1 MAQRTMTSLY
11 WFVRT
16 VFLCLIITL
25 QVFTA
30 DAFDCY
36 PLQISLLPVAQIV
49 PKEKSVCGLRLDLPW
64 GENKAVSGI
73 DLGIVNRAESVQ
85 GIEIGGVNWLESKDE
100 EISWGIQ
107 AGVFN
112 IIGTAPY
119 AGLQLG
125 LFNLPNIFTLGG
137 YKPAASSAA
146 TSNTIQAS
154 LSNATMTNVNGLQ
167 VAFAVNGALN
177 VNGLQASIFLN
188 GSNDLNGIQFSYF
201 RNMAEGTVN
210 GIQAGIILG
219 NLAQNLNGLQIGLLN
234 GSAEVNGVQIGII
247 NICGKLR
254 GVQIGAFNILTAQ
267 HSTDAKSFFK
277 ESSFYPLI
285 RIGY

>member
-1 MAQRTMTSLY
+1 MTQRTTTSLRR
-11 WFVRT
+11 FLLTGILLATTLLAST
-16 VFLCLIITL
+16 V
-25 QVFTA
+25 
-30 DAFDCY
+30 DALDCY

-64 GENKAVSGI
+64 GENKSVSGI

-85 GIEIGGVNWLESKDE
+85 GIEIGGVNWLAAEDRNM
-100 EISWGIQ
+100 SWGIQ

-112 IIGTAPY
+112 VTGTVPFT
-119 AGLQLG
+119 GVQLG
-125 LFNLPNIFTLGG
+125 FFNLPDIFTLSG
-137 YKPAASSAA
+137 YMPSASNAV
-146 TSNTIQAS
+146 TLNIIQAS
-154 LSNATMTNVNGLQ
+154 LANASMSNLNGVQ

-188 GSNDLNGIQFSYF
+188 GSKDLNGIQFSYF

-219 NLAQNLNGLQIGLLN
+219 NFAQNLNGMQIGLLN
-234 GSAEVNGVQIGII
+234 GAEAVNGVQIGVI
-247 NICGKLR
+247 NMCANLR
-254 GVQIGAFNILTAQ
+254 GVQLGVINILAAKQ
-267 HSTDAKSFFK
+267 SSDAKSFFK
-277 ESSFYPLI
+277 DSSYYPLI

>member
-1 MAQRTMTSLY
+1 MTQRTTPSLCR
-11 WFVRT
+11 FVLT
-16 VFLCLIITL
+16 VVLLAATL
-25 QVFTA
+25 PASTA
-30 DAFDCY
+30 NALDCY

-64 GENKAVSGI
+64 GENKSVSGI
-73 DLGIVNRAESVQ
+73 ALGIVNRAESVQ
-85 GIEIGGVNWLESKDE
+85 GIEIGGVNWLTADDRNM
-100 EISWGIQ
+100 SWGIQ

-119 AGLQLG
+119 TGLQLG
-125 LFNLPNIFTLGG
+125 LFNLPNIFTLSG
-137 YKPAASSAA
+137 YMPSASSAA

-154 LSNATMTNVNGLQ
+154 LANATMTNVNGIQ

-177 VNGLQASIFLN
+177 VNGLQASIFVN

-219 NLAQNLNGLQIGLLN
+219 NIAQNLNGLQIGLLN
-234 GSAEVNGVQIGII
+234 GAEMVNGVQIGVI
-247 NICGKLR
+247 NMCANLS
-254 GVQIGAFNILTAQ
+254 GVQLGLINILTAKQ
-267 HSTDAKSFFK
+267 SSDAKTFFK
-277 ESSFYPLI
+277 ESSYYPI
-285 RIGY
+285 MRIGF